1 TAHAQHLEA
10 ERANASIGR
19 PPFPGDHHEGRR
31 AAGQRIEHWT
41 AVADEGMLQSA
52 LAPRFAVDPHR
63 IAGAAVNQ
71 LKRTD
76 GQRAEAPEL
85 EGGAAPGVSEA
96 VEAFLKE
103 RERREDA
110 AALQAL
116 DDLLVEQRIDLAQGL
131 AGTLTVVGAD
141 EGEAGGGQGPEAL
154 ETVVL
159 RGSGSGGQE
168 DRRQK
173 KHEPPA
179 LAIHRAMLQQSRETT
194 AARGARPLHHARA
207 GVAVRARRHAVH
219 VL

>member
-41 AVADEGMLQSA
+41 AVAHEGTQQSG
-52 LAPRFAVDPHR
+52 LATRFAVDPHR
-63 IAGAAVNQ
+63 IAGAAVHQ

-96 VEAFLKE
+96 VEAVLKE

-159 RGSGSGGQE
+159 RAGSGRGTEQ
-168 DRRQK
+168 DRREEE
-173 KHEPPA
+173 HEPPA
-179 LAIHRAMLQQSRETT
+179 
-194 AARGARPLHHARA
+194 P
-207 GVAVRARRHAVH
+207 
-219 VL
+219 